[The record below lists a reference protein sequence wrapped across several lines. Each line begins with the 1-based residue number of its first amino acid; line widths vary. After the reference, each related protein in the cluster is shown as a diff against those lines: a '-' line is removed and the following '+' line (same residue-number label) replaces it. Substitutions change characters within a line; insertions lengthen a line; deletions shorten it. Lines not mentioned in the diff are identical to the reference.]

1 VQTRSQPPPKQ
12 TQPCRTYHDRTRK
25 CHKQNHLRCKRRG
38 KQTASKGKEH
48 FAHSDPTSPSR
59 ALRTV
64 GVQGFA
70 KQERT
75 ARRSQNEDREDCK
88 EDHPGND
95 LQKGGKLA
103 ASRQT
108 LPHTCR
114 LCFTSEHC
122 RKHKKG
128 ERLLEKRS
136 LEAALITFLLKSTF
150 FFDFLLFSQKPE
162 AAKESSRQKT
172 SFPRKPS
179 P

>member
-1 VQTRSQPPPKQ
+1 M
-12 TQPCRTYHDRTRK
+12 H
-25 CHKQNHLRCKRRG
+25 
-38 KQTASKGKEH
+38 
-48 FAHSDPTSPSR
+48 TSIQLLSGR

-114 LCFTSEHC
+114 LFFTSEHC
-122 RKHKKG
+122 RKHKKA
-128 ERLLEKRS
+128 ERLLEEPS

-150 FFDFLLFSQKPE
+150 FFDFLLFLQNAK
-162 AAKESSRQKT
+162 AAKEGAGKKQAFQENLHRNEPNERKINKNEQNKSFALNFSFAPKDEKT
-172 SFPRKPS
+172 V
-179 P
+179 